1 MLFRSIQPI
10 FISLSR
16 PVLIVNSHTL
26 SLYKRLLQ
34 YIRPYYKA
42 VAITIS
48 ALLVTA
54 AMTPLL
60 PALLKE
66 VVDESL
72 IAKNE
77 DTILMI
83 PLLIILIFMIRG
95 FAEYVS
101 KVAGEW
107 IAHKAI
113 QDIRSQLFAKINR
126 LSEQTHQEYTEGKLL
141 SKITY
146 DVPQVGA
153 TLSQAWIVILKESL
167 IVLGLLGFLFY
178 TTWQLTILVIIIAP
192 IVAFVFNR
200 ASKLMRQSNRN
211 IQTSMGSLTQRM
223 GESLKGHK
231 EIKISSAQGFEQQRF
246 DSASEVLRK
255 HTMKTVRVAA
265 ANVPIIQLIASVSLA
280 GVIYAAS
287 IMSSK
292 DLLTP
297 GEFIAFI
304 TAMVMIFDPI
314 RRLTTINVTI
324 QKGMAASE
332 SIFELLDHTE
342 EPNKGT
348 QTLDKVIGNL
358 HIDSVD
364 FRYSNDA
371 PVFHNFSMHIPTGK
385 TVALVGASGSGKS
398 TIANLITRFYQPD
411 SGTLTLDGVD
421 INELDIKFLRQ
432 QIAYVSQNVV
442 LFNDTLAAN
451 IAYGQEEA
459 TPERIEWAAKAAHAW
474 EFIETLPNGLQTII
488 GDNGAS
494 LSGGQRQRI
503 AIARAF
509 LKDAPILIMDEATS
523 ALDNQSE
530 HMIQKA
536 MELLRQNRTVIIIA
550 HRLSTIENADQIM
563 VLDHGKII
571 EQGSHQTLLET
582 LGHYAKLYRQGEPSG
597 RVD

>member
-1 MLFRSIQPI
+1 M
-10 FISLSR
+10 
-16 PVLIVNSHTL
+16 IVDPQTL
-26 SLYKRLLQ
+26 SLYKRLLK

-42 VAITIS
+42 VAITIA

-60 PALLKE
+60 PALLKD

-77 DTILMI
+77 ESILMI
-83 PLLIILIFMIRG
+83 PLLIMLIFMIRG

-153 TLSQAWIVILKESL
+153 TLSQAWIVIIKESL
-167 IVLGLLGFLFY
+167 IVLGLIGFLFY

-192 IVAFVFNR
+192 IVAFVLNR
-200 ASKLMRQSNRN
+200 ASKLMRKSNRN
-211 IQTSMGSLTQRM
+211 IQASMGGLTQRM

-231 EIKISSAQGFEQQRF
+231 EIKISGAQAFEQQRF
-246 DSASEVLRK
+246 DAASETLRN

-287 IMSSK
+287 VMSSK

-314 RRLTTINVTI
+314 RRLTSINATI
-324 QKGMAASE
+324 QKGMAAAE
-332 SIFELLDHTE
+332 SIFELLDHSE
-342 EPNKGT
+342 EPNLGNK
-348 QTLDKVIGNL
+348 TLDKVSGN
-358 HIDSVD
+358 ISIESINFSYANDSQ
-364 FRYSNDA
+364 
-371 PVFHNFSMHIPTGK
+371 VFQNFSMQIPAGK
-385 TVALVGASGSGKS
+385 TIALVGASGSGKS
-398 TIANLITRFYQPD
+398 TIANLVTRFYQPD
-411 SGTLTLDGVD
+411 SGKLTLDGVD

-451 IAYGQEEA
+451 IAYGLEDA
-459 TPERIEWAAKAAHAW
+459 TQERIEWAAKAAHAW
-474 EFIETLPNGLQTII
+474 EFIETLPNKLETII

-509 LKDAPILIMDEATS
+509 LKNAPILIMDEATS

-530 HMIQKA
+530 QMIQEA
-536 MELLRQNRTVIIIA
+536 MEVLRQNRTVIIIA

-563 VLDHGKII
+563 VLEHGNII
-571 EQGSHQTLLET
+571 EQGSHQQLLAT
-582 LGHYAKLYRQGEPSG
+582 QGHYASLYQKGGASG
-597 RVD
+597 VVN

>member
-1 MLFRSIQPI
+1 
-10 FISLSR
+10 
-16 PVLIVNSHTL
+16 LIVDPQTL
-26 SLYKRLLQ
+26 SLYKRLLK

-42 VAITIS
+42 VAITIA

-60 PALLKE
+60 PALLKD

-77 DTILMI
+77 ESILMI
-83 PLLIILIFMIRG
+83 PLLIMLIFMIRG

-153 TLSQAWIVILKESL
+153 TLSQAWIVIIKESL

-192 IVAFVFNR
+192 IVAFVLNR
-200 ASKLMRQSNRN
+200 ASKLMRKSNRN
-211 IQTSMGSLTQRM
+211 IQASMGGLTQRM

-231 EIKISSAQGFEQQRF
+231 EIKISGAQAFEQQRF
-246 DSASEVLRK
+246 DAASETLRK

-287 IMSSK
+287 VMSSK

-314 RRLTTINVTI
+314 RRLTSINATI

-332 SIFELLDHTE
+332 SIFELLDHSE
-342 EPNKGT
+342 EPNQGSK
-348 QTLDKVIGNL
+348 TLDKVSGNL
-358 HIDSVD
+358 TIESIN
-364 FRYSNDA
+364 FGYANDTQ
-371 PVFHNFSMHIPTGK
+371 VFKNFSMQIPAGK
-385 TVALVGASGSGKS
+385 TIALVGASGSGKS
-398 TIANLITRFYQPD
+398 TVANLVTRFYQPD
-411 SGTLTLDGVD
+411 AGELTLDGVD

-451 IAYGQEEA
+451 IAYGLEDA
-459 TPERIEWAAKAAHAW
+459 THERIEWAAKAAHAW
-474 EFIETLPNGLQTII
+474 EFIETLPNKLDTII

-509 LKDAPILIMDEATS
+509 LKNAPILIMDEATS

-530 HMIQKA
+530 QMIQEA
-536 MELLRQNRTVIIIA
+536 MEVLRQNRTVIIIA

-563 VLDHGKII
+563 VLEHGKII
-571 EQGSHQTLLET
+571 EQGSHQQLLAKQ
-582 LGHYAKLYRQGEPSG
+582 GHYAILYQKGGASG
-597 RVD
+597 VVN

>member
-1 MLFRSIQPI
+1 M
-10 FISLSR
+10 
-16 PVLIVNSHTL
+16 IVNSHTL

>member
-1 MLFRSIQPI
+1 M
-10 FISLSR
+10 
-16 PVLIVNSHTL
+16 IVDPQTL
-26 SLYKRLLQ
+26 SLYKRLLK

-42 VAITIS
+42 VAITIA

-60 PALLKE
+60 PALLKD

-77 DTILMI
+77 ESILMI
-83 PLLIILIFMIRG
+83 PLLIMLIFMIRG

-153 TLSQAWIVILKESL
+153 TLSQAWIVIIKESL

-192 IVAFVFNR
+192 IVAFVLNR
-200 ASKLMRQSNRN
+200 ASKLMRKSNRN
-211 IQTSMGSLTQRM
+211 IQASMGTLTQRM

-231 EIKISSAQGFEQQRF
+231 EIKISGAQDFEQHRF
-246 DSASEVLRK
+246 DAASETLRS
-255 HTMKTVRVAA
+255 HTMETVRVAA

-287 IMSSK
+287 VMSSK

-314 RRLTTINVTI
+314 RRLTSINATI
-324 QKGMAASE
+324 QKGMAAAE
-332 SIFELLDHTE
+332 SIFELLDHSE
-342 EPNKGT
+342 EPNLGNK
-348 QTLDKVIGNL
+348 TLDKVSGN
-358 HIDSVD
+358 ISIESINFSYANDSQ
-364 FRYSNDA
+364 
-371 PVFHNFSMHIPTGK
+371 VFQNFSMQIPAGK
-385 TVALVGASGSGKS
+385 TIALVGASGSGKS
-398 TIANLITRFYQPD
+398 TIANLVTRFYQPD
-411 SGTLTLDGVD
+411 SGKLTLDGVD

-451 IAYGQEEA
+451 IAYGLEDA
-459 TPERIEWAAKAAHAW
+459 TQERIEWAAKAAHAW
-474 EFIETLPNGLQTII
+474 EFIDTLPNKLDTII

-509 LKDAPILIMDEATS
+509 LKNAPILIMDEATS

-530 HMIQKA
+530 QMIQEA
-536 MELLRQNRTVIIIA
+536 MEVLRQNRTVIIIA

-563 VLDHGKII
+563 VLEHGKII
-571 EQGSHQTLLET
+571 EQGSHQQLLAAQ
-582 LGHYAKLYRQGEPSG
+582 GHYASLYQKGGASG
-597 RVD
+597 VVN

>member
-1 MLFRSIQPI
+1 M
-10 FISLSR
+10 
-16 PVLIVNSHTL
+16 IVDPQTL
-26 SLYKRLLQ
+26 SLYKRLLK

-42 VAITIS
+42 VAITIA

-60 PALLKE
+60 PALLKD

-77 DTILMI
+77 ESILMI
-83 PLLIILIFMIRG
+83 PLLIMLIFMIRG

-126 LSEQTHQEYTEGKLL
+126 LSEQTHHEYTEGKLL
-141 SKITY
+141 SKVTY

-153 TLSQAWIVILKESL
+153 TLSQAWIVIIKESL
-167 IVLGLLGFLFY
+167 IVLGLIGFLFY

-192 IVAFVFNR
+192 IVAFVLNR
-200 ASKLMRQSNRN
+200 ASKLMRKSNRN
-211 IQTSMGSLTQRM
+211 IQASMGGLTQRM

-231 EIKISSAQGFEQQRF
+231 EIKISGAQAFEQQRF
-246 DSASEVLRK
+246 DAASETLRS

-287 IMSSK
+287 VMSSK

-314 RRLTTINVTI
+314 RRLTSINATI

-332 SIFELLDHTE
+332 SIFELLDHSE
-342 EPNKGT
+342 EPNQGSK
-348 QTLDKVIGNL
+348 TLDKVSGNL
-358 HIDSVD
+358 TIESIN
-364 FRYSNDA
+364 FGYANDT
-371 PVFHNFSMHIPTGK
+371 PVFKNFSMQIPAGK
-385 TVALVGASGSGKS
+385 TIALVGASGSGKS
-398 TIANLITRFYQPD
+398 TIANLVTRFYQPD
-411 SGTLTLDGVD
+411 AGKLTLDGVD
-421 INELDIKFLRQ
+421 INEFDIQFLRQ

-451 IAYGQEEA
+451 IAYGLEDA
-459 TPERIEWAAKAAHAW
+459 TQERIEWAAKAAHAW
-474 EFIETLPNGLQTII
+474 EFIETLTNKLDTII

-509 LKDAPILIMDEATS
+509 LKNAPILIMDEATS

-530 HMIQKA
+530 QMIQEA
-536 MELLRQNRTVIIIA
+536 MEVLRQNRTVIIIA

-563 VLDHGKII
+563 VLEHGKII
-571 EQGSHQTLLET
+571 EQGSHQQLLAAQR
-582 LGHYAKLYRQGEPSG
+582 HYASLYQKGGVSG
-597 RVD
+597 VVN

>member
-1 MLFRSIQPI
+1 M
-10 FISLSR
+10 
-16 PVLIVNSHTL
+16 IVNSHTL

-451 IAYGQEEA
+451 IAYGLEDA
-459 TPERIEWAAKAAHAW
+459 TQERIEWAAKAAHAW
-474 EFIETLPNGLQTII
+474 EFIETLPNKLDTII

-509 LKDAPILIMDEATS
+509 LKNAPILIMDEATS

-530 HMIQKA
+530 QMIQEA
-536 MELLRQNRTVIIIA
+536 MEVLRQNRTVIIIA

-563 VLDHGKII
+563 VLEHGKII
-571 EQGSHQTLLET
+571 EQGSHPQLLAKQ
-582 LGHYAKLYRQGEPSG
+582 GHYASLYQKGGASG
-597 RVD
+597 VVN

>member
-1 MLFRSIQPI
+1 MVDPQ
-10 FISLSR
+10 
-16 PVLIVNSHTL
+16 TL
-26 SLYKRLLQ
+26 SLYKRLLK

-42 VAITIS
+42 VAITIA

-60 PALLKE
+60 PALLKD

-77 DTILMI
+77 ESILMI
-83 PLLIILIFMIRG
+83 PLLIMLIFMIRG

-153 TLSQAWIVILKESL
+153 TLSQAWIVIIKESL
-167 IVLGLLGFLFY
+167 IVLGLIGFLFY

-192 IVAFVFNR
+192 IVAFVLNR
-200 ASKLMRQSNRN
+200 ASKLMRKSNRN
-211 IQTSMGSLTQRM
+211 IQASMGGLTQRM

-231 EIKISSAQGFEQQRF
+231 EIKISGAQAFEQQRF
-246 DSASEVLRK
+246 DAASETLRN

-287 IMSSK
+287 VMSSK

-314 RRLTTINVTI
+314 RRLTSINATI
-324 QKGMAASE
+324 QKGMAAAE
-332 SIFELLDHTE
+332 SIFELLDHSE
-342 EPNKGT
+342 EPNLGNK
-348 QTLDKVIGNL
+348 TLDKVSGN
-358 HIDSVD
+358 ISIESINFSYANDSQ
-364 FRYSNDA
+364 
-371 PVFHNFSMHIPTGK
+371 VFQNFSMQIPAGK
-385 TVALVGASGSGKS
+385 TIALVGASGSGKS
-398 TIANLITRFYQPD
+398 TIANLVTRFYQPD
-411 SGTLTLDGVD
+411 SGKLTLDGVD

-451 IAYGQEEA
+451 IAYGLEDA
-459 TPERIEWAAKAAHAW
+459 TQERIEWAAKAAHAW
-474 EFIETLPNGLQTII
+474 EFIETLPNKLETII

-509 LKDAPILIMDEATS
+509 LKNAPILIMDEATS

-530 HMIQKA
+530 QMIQEA
-536 MELLRQNRTVIIIA
+536 MEVLRQNRTVIIIA

-563 VLDHGKII
+563 VLEHGNII
-571 EQGSHQTLLET
+571 EQGSHQQLLAT
-582 LGHYAKLYRQGEPSG
+582 QGHYASLYQKGGASG
-597 RVD
+597 VVN